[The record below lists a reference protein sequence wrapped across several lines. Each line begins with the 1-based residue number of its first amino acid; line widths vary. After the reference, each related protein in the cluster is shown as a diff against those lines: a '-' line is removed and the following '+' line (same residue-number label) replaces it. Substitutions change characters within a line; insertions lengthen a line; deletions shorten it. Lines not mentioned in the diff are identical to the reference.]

1 MEAAQLD
8 ALRTL
13 IWQNTKDGAKGRN
26 KPKSVLD
33 GMMPEKK
40 MEKDDIVFCK
50 SGTDFDKY
58 RNSLLGR

>member
-8 ALRTL
+8 ALRIL

-26 KPKSVLD
+26 KPKSVLE
-33 GMMPEKK
+33 GMMPEAKK
-40 MEKDDIVFCK
+40 EKDDIITYK
-50 SGTDFDKY
+50 SGAEFEAY